1 MNQID
6 EYLANISEENQRA
19 KLSEL
24 LKWVTKTFPNL
35 ELQIKWKQPIFTD
48 HDTYII
54 GFSVAKKH
62 LTVGLETRNLQ
73 HVAPLLEQNGIKHGT
88 NTFKIVFTDK
98 IPYDL
103 LNQIIEYV
111 IDDKKEITNFW
122 DSRKD

>member
-19 KLSEL
+19 KLSKL

-35 ELQIKWKQPIFTD
+35 ELQIKWKQPVFTD

-62 LTVGLETRNLQ
+62 LTVGLETRSLQ
-73 HVAPLLEQNGIKHGT
+73 HFVPLLEQEGIKHGT
-88 NTFKIVFTDK
+88 NTFQIALTDE
-98 IPYDL
+98 IPHDL
-103 LNQIIEYV
+103 LTKIINYIIE
-111 IDDKKEITNFW
+111 DKKEITTFW
-122 DSRKD
+122 DKRKD

>member
-24 LKWVTKTFPNL
+24 LKWVTKTFPKL
-35 ELQIKWKQPIFTD
+35 ALQIKWKQPIFTD

-111 IDDKKEITNFW
+111 IDDKKEITTFW
-122 DSRKD
+122 DRRKD

>member
-6 EYLANISEENQRA
+6 EYLANISKENQRA
-19 KLSEL
+19 KLSEI

-111 IDDKKEITNFW
+111 IDDKKEITTFW
-122 DSRKD
+122 DRRKD

>member
-111 IDDKKEITNFW
+111 IDDKKEITTFL
-122 DSRKD
+122 DRRLE

>member
-24 LKWVTKTFPNL
+24 LKWVTKTFPKL
-35 ELQIKWKQPIFTD
+35 ALQIKWKQPIFTD

-88 NTFKIVFTDK
+88 NTFQIAFTDK

-111 IDDKKEITNFW
+111 IDDKKEITTFW
-122 DSRKD
+122 DRRKD

>member
-6 EYLANISEENQRA
+6 EYLANISEKNQCA
-19 KLSEL
+19 KLSEI
-24 LKWVTKTFPNL
+24 LKWITKTFPNL

-111 IDDKKEITNFW
+111 IDDKKEITTFW
-122 DSRKD
+122 DRRKD

>member
-111 IDDKKEITNFW
+111 IDDKKEITTFW
-122 DSRKD
+122 DRRKD

>member
-35 ELQIKWKQPIFTD
+35 ELQIKWKQPIFTT

-111 IDDKKEITNFW
+111 IDDKKEITTFW
-122 DSRKD
+122 DRRKD

>member
-88 NTFKIVFTDK
+88 NIFKIVFTDK

-111 IDDKKEITNFW
+111 IDDKKEITTFW
-122 DSRKD
+122 DRRKD

>member
-19 KLSEL
+19 KLSEI

-111 IDDKKEITNFW
+111 IDDKKEITTFW
-122 DSRKD
+122 DRRKD